1 MSISSITKMEINI
14 IRSVVLIFIVCL
26 NHRSVSFI
34 FIMYIFFFVYCTIC
48 SYIFL
53 LFQASDWDKYAA
65 EEYEMLV
72 AEEGGNDAPEEM

>member
-1 MSISSITKMEINI
+1 M
-14 IRSVVLIFIVCL
+14 IFV
-26 NHRSVSFI
+26 
-34 FIMYIFFFVYCTIC
+34 
-48 SYIFL
+48 

>member
-1 MSISSITKMEINI
+1 MFVHNYNLLFYKYIK
-14 IRSVVLIFIVCL
+14 
-26 NHRSVSFI
+26 
-34 FIMYIFFFVYCTIC
+34 YIF
-48 SYIFL
+48 S

>member
-14 IRSVVLIFIVCL
+14 IRSVVLTFIVSL
-26 NHRSVSFI
+26 NHWSVSLI
-34 FIMYIFFFVYCTIC
+34 FIMYIFYVYRSIC